1 LRRVNQFKQ
10 EKERE
15 IHELQDKLAH
25 MENTHMREKD
35 ELHNKL
41 TAGFK
46 HKLVEKDEDYKRD
59 IETQLGE
66 NDETCRREK
75 EELEKKLSGDFKHK
89 LMEKDEAYKHE
100 KDELE
105 KTLTEKDEAH
115 GREIDTMVKHLIC
128 WHGLVRDL
136 CKRILVA
143 EGRHSR
149 LSNRT
154 FPPT

>member
-89 LMEKDEAYKHE
+89 LMEKDEA
-100 KDELE
+100 
-105 KTLTEKDEAH
+105 H
-115 GREIDTMVKHLIC
+115 GREMDTMVKHLIC
-128 WHGLVRDL
+128 WHSLVRDL